1 MKSTSANACL
11 SRRALVLG
19 AACAPLACG
28 AQANTAVNLVVPL
41 APGGIADITA
51 RPFAI
56 PLARELGQPVVVE
69 NRIGAGGAVGMAH
82 VARQKPDGQT
92 LLMALSSIVVIP
104 ESDKVSGRAPR
115 YTMQQFTPIALI
127 TADPTVL
134 VVRADSPYRTIDD
147 LMRDAKARPGA
158 ISYSS
163 SGIYGTTHLCQSML
177 WQNAGVHM
185 LHVPFNGGGP
195 SLTAL
200 LGRQVD
206 LTAQAPGTVAPHL
219 KSGAVRI
226 LGTWGAERLAL
237 FPEVKTFRE
246 QGFDVEFYIW
256 SALFAPAGLS
266 HDKLEKLRAA
276 ARSCVQDPHFVS
288 AMAAM
293 NTPIHYLEGAALQAY
308 LDRDQ
313 QRLAAVVRK
322 LGKLE

>member
-1 MKSTSANACL
+1 
-11 SRRALVLG
+11 
-19 AACAPLACG
+19 
-28 AQANTAVNLVVPL
+28 
-41 APGGIADITA
+41 
-51 RPFAI
+51 
-56 PLARELGQPVVVE
+56 
-69 NRIGAGGAVGMAH
+69 MAH

-237 FPEVKTFRE
+237 FPEVRTFRE
-246 QGFDVEFYIW
+246 QGFDVIAGVAR
-256 SALFAPAGLS
+256 SALPEQAKNFLRTVLDNGRLLALPEIATQFRALVNAQNGSTDAVVHSAFPLDAQALADLQGTLERRFGRKLNLSVQVDESLIGGIRVVAGDEVLDTS
-266 HDKLEKLRAA
+266 VQ
-276 ARSCVQDPHFVS
+276 ARLQQ
-288 AMAAM
+288 MK
-293 NTPIHYLEGAALQAY
+293 AALTA
-308 LDRDQ
+308 
-313 QRLAAVVRK
+313 
-322 LGKLE
+322 